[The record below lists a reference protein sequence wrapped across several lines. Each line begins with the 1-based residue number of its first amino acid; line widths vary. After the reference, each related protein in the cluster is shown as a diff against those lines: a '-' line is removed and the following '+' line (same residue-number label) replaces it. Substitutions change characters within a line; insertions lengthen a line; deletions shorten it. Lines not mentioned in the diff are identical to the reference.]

1 MWEKPCVPRTLVLCR
16 GLMPEKAASRE
27 EDPALA
33 AGTVGQSLVNEV
45 YGDLREKALLLQCP
59 SFTLY

>member
-1 MWEKPCVPRTLVLCR
+1 MLCR